1 MGSRTALSKGS
12 RGALEERREWPLAE
26 GHREITARGSAAA
39 RRFPSPMICQNA
51 ARTLLYTSPISA
63 VRVIAADGFSSSLE
77 KGARGATKKQLPL

>member
-26 GHREITARGSAAA
+26 GHREITARGSG
-39 RRFPSPMICQNA
+39 FLDDLPECSSQPSP
-51 ARTLLYTSPISA
+51 RLYTGPISA

-77 KGARGATKKQLPL
+77 KGARRQQKSAPCE